1 MLYIDLFFQGIIQG
15 AIYALI
21 ALGLTLV
28 YGLLRILHVAHASLF
43 TLGGY
48 VGVVVTNAT
57 GSFVFAMFLSIFVV
71 GFVGMSSYKIIY
83 KPLIDKPPL
92 IALIASIGIF
102 IASEELFRIIFGA
115 YGLSYNNPPLKNQ
128 VDLFSDI
135 MITEARLLLI
145 FLSGTLL
152 LIISWLSNNTKLGVS
167 ARATVIDPEMA
178 SSCGVDVEKIRYMI
192 FFVGSAFAAIAGVM
206 VSLLNNLVE
215 PTMGSVPSYKA
226 LAIIVLGGLGNVKG
240 ALLASL
246 ALGVIESFGTIYLGN
261 ILDRDSIAFAFLILV
276 LMIKPNGLLSKG

>member
-1 MLYIDLFFQGIIQG
+1 MLYVDLFIQGIIQG

-21 ALGLTLV
+21 SLGLTLV
-28 YGLLRILHVAHASLF
+28 YGLLRILHVAHAALF

-48 VGVVVTNAT
+48 VGVVVTNTT
-57 GSFVFAMFLSIFVV
+57 GSFVFAMFLSIFIV
-71 GFVGMSSYKIIY
+71 GFIGMSSYRVIY

-102 IASEELFRIIFGA
+102 IASEELFRILFGA
-115 YGLSYNNPPLKNQ
+115 YGLSYENPPLKRQ
-128 VDLFSDI
+128 IEIFSDI
-135 MITEARLLLI
+135 MLTEARLLLV
-145 FLSGTLL
+145 FLSATL
-152 LIISWLSNNTKLGVS
+152 LIIISWISSNTKLGVA

-178 SSCGVDVEKIRYMI
+178 SSCGVNVEKIRYII

-240 ALLASL
+240 ALFASL
-246 ALGVIESFGTIYLGN
+246 ALGIIESYGTIYLGN
-261 ILDRDSIAFAFLILV
+261 LLDRDSIAFAFLILI
-276 LMIKPNGLLSKG
+276 LMIRPQGLLSKG

>member
-1 MLYIDLFFQGIIQG
+1 MGADVKLSFPFFKKRYIKFLEANIRENSEYPVI
-15 AIYALI
+15 
-21 ALGLTLV
+21 V
-28 YGLLRILHVAHASLF
+28 N
-43 TLGGY
+43 GY
-48 VGVVVTNAT
+48 
-57 GSFVFAMFLSIFVV
+57 L
-71 GFVGMSSYKIIY
+71 
-83 KPLIDKPPL
+83 
-92 IALIASIGIF
+92 
-102 IASEELFRIIFGA
+102 
-115 YGLSYNNPPLKNQ
+115 NNDYE
-128 VDLFSDI
+128 VFSDI

-145 FLSGTLL
+145 FLWGTLL
-152 LIISWLSNNTKLGVS
+152 FIISCLSNNTKLGVS

-246 ALGVIESFGTIYLGN
+246 ALGIIESFGTIYLCN